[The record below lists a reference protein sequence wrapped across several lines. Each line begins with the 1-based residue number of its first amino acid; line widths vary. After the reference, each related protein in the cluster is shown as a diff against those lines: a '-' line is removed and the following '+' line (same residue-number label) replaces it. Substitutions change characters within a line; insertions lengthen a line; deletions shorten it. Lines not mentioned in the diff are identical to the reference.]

1 MRGERSDERLAIRD
15 ERLERTGEDIRG
27 YKYKRI

>member
-27 YKYKRI
+27 YERI